1 MNKIGYSL
9 FLLLLLLFTSVYTN
23 YTTSKQLQIKEKKL
37 TQMRYFANEYS
48 KLSEKWI
55 DNDTKSIVDKLLK
68 SNLYRNSKVQKVSG
82 SKKIEIIIN
91 NSDINVISSIVN
103 RILNEN
109 IKIQKID
116 ISKTKL
122 RLVVIK

>member
-9 FLLLLLLFTSVYTN
+9 FLLLLLLFASVYTN
-23 YTTSKQLQIKEKKL
+23 YTTSKQLQKKEKKL
-37 TQMRYFANEYS
+37 TQMRYFANQYS

-68 SNLYRNSKVQKVSG
+68 SNLYRSSKVQKVSG